1 MVHPDQLMRAR
12 RAWCRVGRAVAT
24 MVASVEAMNSP
35 IDMTPNTSQRE
46 DCPSPAAPAGA
57 AVVAGLVTSAG
68 TVSNARLAP
77 TARAAAF
84 DDTGRPGG
92 DPRAA
97 RAMTGLW
104 SAVHGPTHP
113 GAPRPGRR
121 RLGRGRRSR
130 SGRRRPAAGRG
141 DGRQAGL
148 RRARSTAAALERR
161 WGSPARVEPRV
172 GEIPSPPGAQG
183 ELGNR
188 GAWLGGVMGS
198 SWDDPGLD
206 AFLHEWRDQL
216 IGALTSVQEDTVVA
230 THFVAI
236 NTAVGA
242 ATGATAVTSFRPDYC
257 SRTLFEVE
265 SGRLELVELGS
276 EGSTLV

>member
-1 MVHPDQLMRAR
+1 M
-12 RAWCRVGRAVAT
+12 
-24 MVASVEAMNSP
+24 
-35 IDMTPNTSQRE
+35 
-46 DCPSPAAPAGA
+46 
-57 AVVAGLVTSAG
+57 
-68 TVSNARLAP
+68 ARLILVRHG
-77 TARAAAF
+77 RAAAGWGEDADPDL
-84 DDTGRPGG
+84 DD
-92 DPRAA
+92 D
-97 RAMTGLW
+97 
-104 SAVHGPTHP
+104 
-113 GAPRPGRR
+113 GRR
-121 RLGRGRRSR
+121 QAEEM
-130 SGRRRPAAGRG
+130 AAKLAV
-141 DGRQAGL
+141 DGPMHLWTSPL